1 MNTFLHSKSDPAV
14 ALIAPEQ
21 TVEGLLAEHGDS
33 ELWLENA
40 DEPLPRATKLADL
53 PPGSHITR
61 SSCVRVG
68 ATVRFNEEKKTKE
81 FPPGTTVAR
90 VFEWAAGNDGFDL
103 PAGQRPKHT
112 LAICGTT
119 TQPEKSTHLGELA
132 DDSCSVCFDLAP
144 KERFEG

>member
-1 MNTFLHSKSDPAV
+1 MNTFVHSKSELAV
-14 ALIAPEQ
+14 ATLAPEQ
-21 TVEGLLAEHGDS
+21 TVDGLLAEHGDG

-40 DEPLPRATKLADL
+40 DQPLSRETKLADL

-61 SSCVRVG
+61 SSCVRVA
-68 ATVRFNEEKKTKE
+68 ATVRFNDEKKTKD

-90 VFEWAAGNDGFDL
+90 VFEWSAGKDGFDL

-112 LAICGTT
+112 LAICSTT
-119 TQPEKSTHLGELA
+119 TQPEKSTHLSELV
-132 DDSCSVCFDLAP
+132 DDDCSVCFDLAP